1 MNNDLPSTNPEEAM
15 SCFDLSKNDSSLIS
29 ATGGMISI
37 FYMTTFKTMKK
48 VMPPP
53 PVATCL
59 AFHPRDDSI
68 VGIGLDNSTIVIYNL
83 HSDEVTRNLEGHAKR
98 VTSLSLR
105 PLTSFSFCFQ
115 PKVLSLILIE
125 HGIRAPGLIPERGV
139 SCERE
144 VFPEIP
150 KRDKGCSFIVWFTET
165 HIKMVGSGSSG
176 GDLRT
181 PQFDG
186 ANYDLR
192 TPQFHVIE
200 TLFIDHVCEWQDCN
214 TKFTSKLLLL
224 SQKFICNTR
233 CALSGSSISQCC
245 KEPRYFILVL
255 QVMLLGTAI
264 EVIDYP
270 CLSKKILFPIL
281 DEVKS
286 TVTDPGQSH
295 MSTVAIPNG
304 LPTTAALTLNEGSSP
319 MSTDFHPI
327 WQTILLFGTCVGDIG
342 PPWDVSSGVKLLS
355 RNFRVWNLDTG
366 PMALK
371 VHLLLDYALLFQPY

>member
-1 MNNDLPSTNPEEAM
+1 
-15 SCFDLSKNDSSLIS
+15 
-29 ATGGMISI
+29 
-37 FYMTTFKTMKK
+37 
-48 VMPPP
+48 MPPP

-68 VGIGLDNSTIVIYNL
+68 VAIGMDNSTIKPAQLLFLSYLVCTGS
-83 HSDEVTRNLEGHAKR
+83 SD
-98 VTSLSLR
+98 LS
-105 PLTSFSFCFQ
+105 PSGKIVASYGFSFCFQ

-200 TLFIDHVCEWQDCN
+200 TLFIDHVCEWQDC
-214 TKFTSKLLLL
+214 L
-224 SQKFICNTR
+224 S
-233 CALSGSSISQCC
+233 LSLSTGNS
-245 KEPRYFILVL
+245 L
-255 QVMLLGTAI
+255 QVTYVLMRSLREQYLSMLQRA
-264 EVIDYP
+264 
-270 CLSKKILFPIL
+270 
-281 DEVKS
+281 EVKS

-304 LPTTAALTLNEGSSP
+304 LPTTVALTLNESSSP

-342 PPWDVSSGVKLLS
+342 PPWDVSSGEKLLL
-355 RNFRVWNLDTG
+355 RNFRVWNLDIG

-371 VHLLLDYALLFQPY
+371 FIFSAVVFFIEQGLHMQSTLWNYILIMEATTFL